1 MEIVRTLRNYCAFI
15 LVTAATF
22 NALPGSCTKVET
34 GSTVQIAHL
43 RCENLAN
50 PLGIDATTPRLSW
63 ILLPTRPEAR
73 NLKQTSYRVLVAS
86 SLALLDKDE
95 GDLWD
100 TGKVNSSQSTQLHY
114 TGKPLGSQQNAWWKV
129 KAWDQDDKPSAW
141 SSAAT
146 WSMGLLKE
154 SDWNGKWIGVRG
166 GDGASE

>member
-1 MEIVRTLRNYCAFI
+1 
-15 LVTAATF
+15 
-22 NALPGSCTKVET
+22 
-34 GSTVQIAHL
+34 
-43 RCENLAN
+43 
-50 PLGIDATTPRLSW
+50 
-63 ILLPTRPEAR
+63 
-73 NLKQTSYRVLVAS
+73 VAS

-166 GDGASE
+166 GDGASEELHGARWVASKQAGQGMRWLWAACSSRLR